1 MQTKPIVAAALAGT
15 LGAVLLWMIQL
26 VIQAQSGNPPLGTV
40 LTMKM
45 LPVQGAMAAIIGALA
60 FLAAGAAW
68 GAIYALAVSQISVAS
83 GALFGVAPWLCVM
96 LVILPMLGKP
106 LFAGGNPTAIA
117 IPLVLNVIW
126 GALVGALT
134 PKLSMKTPPA

>member
-1 MQTKPIVAAALAGT
+1 MQTKPVMAAAIAGT
-15 LGAVLLWMIQL
+15 LGALLLWLIQL
-26 VIQAQSGNPPLGTV
+26 VLQAQSGNPPLGTV

-45 LPVQGAMAAIIGALA
+45 LPVQGLTANIIGALA
-60 FLAAGAAW
+60 FFAAGAPW
-68 GAIYALAVSQISVAS
+68 GALYALVVPKISVAS

-96 LVILPMLGKP
+96 LVILPILGKP

-126 GALVGALT
+126 GAIVGAVT
-134 PKLSMKTPPA
+134 PKLSMKTPAA

>member
-1 MQTKPIVAAALAGT
+1 MQSKPVMAAAIAGT
-15 LGAVLLWMIQL
+15 LGALLLWLIQL
-26 VIQAQSGNPPLGTV
+26 VLQAQSGNPPLGTV

-45 LPVQGAMAAIIGALA
+45 LPVQGLTANIIGALA
-60 FLAAGAAW
+60 FFAAGAAW
-68 GAIYALAVSQISVAS
+68 

-96 LVILPMLGKP
+96 LVILPILGKP

-126 GALVGALT
+126 GAIVGAVT
-134 PKLSMKTPPA
+134 PKLSMKTPAA